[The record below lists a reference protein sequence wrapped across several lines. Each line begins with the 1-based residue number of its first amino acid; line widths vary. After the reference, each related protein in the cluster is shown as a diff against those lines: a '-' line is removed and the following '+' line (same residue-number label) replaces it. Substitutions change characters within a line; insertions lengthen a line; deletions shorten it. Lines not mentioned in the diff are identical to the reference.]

1 MDLALVQSELDYVDE
16 AYKRNLQVEVA
27 HKLKDKPT
35 FSSINQMLDW
45 KMDLFSFQYHTDK
58 RFKQLFSNYLTK
70 DEEDNFIDTVIL
82 NPYFEN
88 VPFFKQ
94 TLLLLC
100 RGDVLFGGARGGGK
114 ALALNTPVA
123 TPDGFRT
130 IEDIMVGDE
139 VFDCNGKPC
148 HVTSK
153 SDIFF
158 DHDCYEILFD
168 DGVKVVC
175 DGNHKWFASTYV
187 TRIGSNNRYN
197 PLLHPAQVYYT
208 KDMAE
213 NIYDYAH
220 KQDGVVNYSILNCG
234 AVEYD
239 SKEGLPVSPYMFGVW
254 LASGDFD
261 GGLTVYDDVASKMDL
276 DSFTHKYSNY
286 WCSDDLKDT
295 LKDLGFEDGV
305 KFIPK
310 IYLYSSISD
319 RISLL
324 HGFMDCK
331 GLDDCSVY
339 ECIINDKRLR
349 DDFREL
355 LASLGIKSVSE
366 KSGYNVKVFFA
377 TDIPM
382 GSKDMDSDKRLIKK
396 YSHHFIINI
405 KKVGSVPCQCIT
417 VDSPTHQFL
426 ITDHYIATHNSDSAL
441 MSALQY
447 VEFPEW
453 TVGIFRLTY
462 KDLTTPG
469 AILNRAESWLD
480 NNELLKR
487 EGIEPKYKRT
497 DYSFT
502 FPSGAQIQF
511 AQVQFDQ
518 DAQHFQGAELHK
530 TIIDEAVQFT
540 ETKINRLKGSI
551 RRNIDDPLPTEI
563 LYTGNPGG
571 VSTEYFR
578 NNFVDGDGQFID
590 SKYIDNCYLDFTD
603 YERRVFE
610 DLKDSDPV
618 LYAQWKLGD
627 WNASNSGSMFKQDWF
642 KYYTFINERITHRVR
657 AWDMASTD
665 PVNPSGSNDPDY
677 CVGTLLM
684 KGESGRIYVDNQV
697 RFRAD
702 PDEVEENIINI
713 ANQDGF
719 ETPIIMEQEGGSQ
732 AKTYMAYLQRK
743 LQGHMFYP
751 LSSRKDK
758 IERAKPMV
766 SAIKFGNT
774 KFRDG
779 EDWIYDMIN
788 EMCSFPTVGI
798 HDDIVD
804 SLSLGFNYLN
814 GLSMNDGLNGV
825 NNYYNNDMLV
835 RLNRRV

>member
-16 AYKRNLQVEVA
+16 AYKRNLQGEVA
-27 HKLKDKPT
+27 HKLKDKPS
-35 FSSINQMLDW
+35 FNCIDDMLDW
-45 KMDLFSFQYHTDK
+45 KTDLFSFQYHVDK
-58 RFKQLFSNYLTK
+58 RFSQLFNDYLTN
-70 DEEDNFIDTVIL
+70 DEKDNFIDTVIL

-114 ALALNTPVA
+114 ALSLDTKVA
-123 TPDGFRT
+123 TPDGFCS
-130 IEDIMVGDE
+130 IEDLMVGDT
-139 VFDCNGKPC
+139 VFDCDGKPC

-153 SDIFF
+153 SDVFF
-158 DHDCYEILFD
+158 DHDCYEVSFD
-168 DGVKVVC
+168 DGVKVIC
-175 DGNHKWFASTYV
+175 DGNHKWFASSFV
-187 TRIGSNNRYN
+187 TRMGSNNRYN
-197 PLLHPAQVYYT
+197 PLLHPAQVYRT
-208 KDMAE
+208 RDMAD
-213 NIYDYAH
+213 NLYDYGN
-220 KQDGVVNYSILNCG
+220 KMDGVVNFSVSNCG
-234 AVEYD
+234 AVLYD
-239 SKEGLPVSPYMFGVW
+239 YDDELPVSPYLFGVW
-254 LASGDFD
+254 LACGDSE
-261 GGLTVYDDVASKMDL
+261 GGLSISDDVAGRLDL
-276 DSFTHKYSNY
+276 DGFDHKYTFY
-286 WCSDDLKDT
+286 WQSDRLKNFIYSIG
-295 LKDLGFEDGV
+295 LEVLG
-305 KFIPK
+305 KRIPK
-310 IYLYSSISD
+310 CYFQSSIHQ
-319 RISLL
+319 RLELIQGYL
-324 HGFMDCK
+324 DCV
-331 GLDDCSVY
+331 LTDDSKYY
-339 ECIINDKRLR
+339 EFVCNDKMLR
-349 DDFREL
+349 DDLREL
-355 LASLGIKSVSE
+355 LASLGVKTSSE
-366 KSGYNVKVFFA
+366 KSKYDVKVRFA
-377 TDIPM
+377 TDLPVSNIHIDCNSRM
-382 GSKDMDSDKRLIKK
+382 INRFKS
-396 YSHHFIINI
+396 HFIVNI
-405 KKVGSVPCQCIT
+405 KKVDSVPCQCIS

-426 ITDHYIATHNSDSAL
+426 ITDHYIPTHNSDSAL

-480 NNELLKR
+480 NNDLLKK

-563 LYTGNPGG
+563 LFTGNPGG

-590 SKYIDNCYLDFTD
+590 SKYIDNCYLDFND
-603 YERRVFE
+603 YEKRVFE

-627 WNASNSGSMFKQDWF
+627 WNATNSGSMFKQEWF
-642 KYYTFINERITHRVR
+642 KYYSFINERITHRVR

-665 PVNPSGSNDPDY
+665 PVNPAGGNDPDY
-677 CVGTLLM
+677 CVGSLLM

-702 PDEVEENIINI
+702 PDEVEETILNV
-713 ANQDGF
+713 ARQDGY
-719 ETPIIMEQEGGSQ
+719 ETPIVMEQEGGSQ
-732 AKTYMAYLQRK
+732 AKTYMAYLQRQ
-743 LQGHMFYP
+743 LQGYMFNP

-766 SAIKFGNT
+766 SAIKFGNM
-774 KFRDG
+774 KFREG
-779 EDWIYDMIN
+779 EEWIYDMLN
-788 EMCSFPTVGI
+788 EMCAFPTVGI
-798 HDDIVD
+798 HDDVVD
-804 SLSLGFNYLN
+804 SLSLGYNYLN
-814 GLSMNDGLNGV
+814 GLNVNDKVNGLNNV
-825 NNYYNNDMLV
+825 YDNDMLV

>member
-16 AYKRNLQVEVA
+16 AYKRNLQEEVA
-27 HKLKDKPT
+27 HKLNDKPV
-35 FSSINQMLDW
+35 FKSVDEMLDW
-45 KMDLFSFQYHTDK
+45 KMDLFNFQYHTDK
-58 RFKQLFSNYLTK
+58 RFKQLFSNYLSN
-70 DEEDNFIDTVIL
+70 DEVDNFLDTVIL

-94 TLLLLC
+94 SLLLLC

-114 ALALNTPVA
+114 ALSLDTKVA
-123 TPDGFRT
+123 TPDGFCC
-130 IEDIMVGDE
+130 IEDLMVGDV
-139 VFDCNGKPC
+139 VFDCDGKPC

-153 SDIFF
+153 SDVFF
-158 DHDCYEILFD
+158 DHDCYEVVFD

-175 DGNHKWFASTYV
+175 DGNHKWFASSFV
-187 TRIGSNNRYN
+187 SRMGSNNRYN
-197 PLLHPAQVYYT
+197 PLLHHAHVYRT
-208 KDMAE
+208 RDMAD
-213 NIYDYAH
+213 NLYNYSNKA
-220 KQDGVVNYSILNCG
+220 DGVVNFSVSNCG
-234 AVEYD
+234 AVLYNYKD
-239 SKEGLPVSPYMFGVW
+239 DLPVSPYLFGVW
-254 LASGDFD
+254 LACGDSD
-261 GGLTVYDDVASKMDL
+261 GGLSIREDVAGRLDL
-276 DSFTHKYSNY
+276 DGFDHKYTFY
-286 WCSDDLKDT
+286 WQSDRLKN
-295 LKDLGFEDGV
+295 LIHGMGLNILG
-305 KFIPK
+305 KRIPR
-310 IYLYSSISD
+310 YYFQSSINQ
-319 RISLL
+319 RLELIQGYL
-324 HGFMDCK
+324 DCV
-331 GLDDCSVY
+331 LTDDSRNYVFVC
-339 ECIINDKRLR
+339 NDKMLR
-349 DDFREL
+349 NDLREL
-355 LASLGIKSVSE
+355 LASLGVKTSSE
-366 KSGYNVKVFFA
+366 KSRYNVKVWFA
-377 TDIPM
+377 TDLPVSNINIDCNSRM
-382 GSKDMDSDKRLIKK
+382 ISRFKR
-396 YSHHFIINI
+396 HFIVNI
-405 KKVGSVPCQCIT
+405 KKVDSVPCQCIT

-426 ITDHYIATHNSDSAL
+426 ITDHYIPTHNSDSAL

-480 NNELLKR
+480 NNDLLKK

-590 SKYIDNCYLDFTD
+590 SKYIDNCYLDFND
-603 YERRVFE
+603 YEKRVFE

-642 KYYTFINERITHRVR
+642 KFYSFINERITHRVR

-665 PVNPSGSNDPDY
+665 PVNPTGSNDPDY
-677 CVGTLLM
+677 CVGSLLM

-719 ETPIIMEQEGGSQ
+719 EAPIIMEQEGGSQ
-732 AKTYMAYLQRK
+732 AKTYMSYLQRK
-743 LQGHMFYP
+743 LQGHIFHP

-766 SAIKFGNT
+766 SAIKFGNM

-779 EDWIYDMIN
+779 EEWIYDMIN

-814 GLSMNDGLNGV
+814 GLNVNDKHSGL
-825 NNYYNNDMLV
+825 NNYYDNDMLV